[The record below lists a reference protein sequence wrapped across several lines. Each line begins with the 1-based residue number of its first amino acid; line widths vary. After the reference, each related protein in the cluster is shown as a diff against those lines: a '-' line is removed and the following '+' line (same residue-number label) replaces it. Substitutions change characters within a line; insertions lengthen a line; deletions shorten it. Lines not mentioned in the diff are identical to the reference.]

1 MKFKLSQAYLNYCFQ
16 LKKNLNEL
24 INSII
29 LGIYFAKFD
38 GLENTFFE
46 KVITGQFECYGTIE
60 LRQA

>member
-1 MKFKLSQAYLNYCFQ
+1 MFELLLSI
-16 LKKNLNEL
+16 KKNFWNVL

-46 KVITGQFECYGTIE
+46 KVITAGQFECYGTIE

>member
-1 MKFKLSQAYLNYCFQ
+1 MNV
-16 LKKNLNEL
+16 L

-38 GLENTFFE
+38 GLENTFLE

-60 LRQA
+60 LRQAWLLPIKILKLSSNIVKT